1 MIEELK
7 ASVIHMI
14 HTPDGARAG
23 LHCVW
28 FGSAKDRKLNLKT
41 VKEFLVKVRNNI
53 HVNIL
58 HTSYL

>member
-28 FGSAKDRKLNLKT
+28 FGSAKDRKLILKT
-41 VKEFLVKVRNNI
+41 DEEE
-53 HVNIL
+53 
-58 HTSYL
+58 S